1 MERLS
6 FWIPLRPD
14 FGFEPWQTLREQVA
28 AVVLAAVVVGIGV
41 VVWLYSRAAHRL
53 QVVTPAD
60 PFRPYTPLHWLRLSL
75 IPAIVSTAAHAWQS
89 DRLLEALYPA
99 DLLSTFAITGA
110 LTWLVARLVVA
121 YAPKVTPPKFR
132 YHPRFVVHW
141 LWHRTQRS

>member
-28 AVVLAAVVVGIGV
+28 AVGLAAVVLGV
-41 VVWLYSRAAHRL
+41 ALIVWLYARAARRL
-53 QVVTPAD
+53 TISTPVD
-60 PFRPYTPLHWLRLSL
+60 PFRPFTPLHWLRLAL
-75 IPAIVSTAAHAWQS
+75 LPALLTTAVHAWQA
-89 DRLLEALYPA
+89 DRLLEALYPS
-99 DLLSTFAITGA
+99 DLLWTFVVVGL
-110 LTWLVARLVVA
+110 LTWLLARLVVA

-141 LWHRTQRS
+141 LWHRSQRG